1 MRRRALIG
9 YAPCASY
16 GNMAARGCTTSPLP
30 IPLQCTALPEK
41 EVAPFLPTTVQPCA
55 ALEASRAATV
65 QLDAAMLPGLIAPER
80 LLSPAP
86 GHAPSPRSVPLPSA
100 HARSIFCGR
109 FRFSRFRPPP
119 HVTLSP
125 SQKRPRPGP
134 ALPVGPRVA
143 PPKRPPLRALAVPA
157 NRKAAKKPP
166 EKKPPEKKPPFPLV
180 SPVAPAPHK
189 KRPPWDLKGQV
200 SDLREALGSLTSDNH
215 NLREHA
221 CALQLELEERER
233 SLRERDERVGALERE
248 LEQRGAA
255 LHSAQDE
262 LRSAQAALAT
272 SEQLVAELQAT
283 TEAQQQE
290 LRVCAER
297 LHALELERRRLHNDV
312 QELKG
317 NIRVFCRVRPPL
329 EAERPGP
336 GHLRF
341 SQHDPRAIALY
352 RTKEPRTGGERGEVR
367 YDFTFDRVFPPGASQ
382 GDVFEEVALLVQSA
396 LDGYHVCIFAYGQT
410 GSGKTYTMEG
420 PPGGPPETRGLIPRA
435 VRRLFESARDLAQ
448 HGWQYRFT
456 ASFLEIYNES
466 LRDLLAAAATGGPGA
481 GTVDGGT
488 AGGTAG
494 VPELEIRRVSAASE
508 ELHVPN
514 LRRVPVATEEEVLA
528 LLQAAQGQRAVAR
541 TALNARSSRGHSVF
555 QLRVEGAHAARG
567 TRCASVLSL
576 VDLAGSE
583 RLQRSLA
590 TGERLREAQSINASL
605 SALALVILALAN
617 KEPHVPYRNSK
628 LTYLLQNSLGG
639 SAKMLMFVNI
649 SPLEEDFGESLNS
662 LRFASQVNE
671 CVVGTAQPHRK

>member
-1 MRRRALIG
+1 
-9 YAPCASY
+9 
-16 GNMAARGCTTSPLP
+16 MAFIVL
-30 IPLQCTALPEK
+30 
-41 EVAPFLPTTVQPCA
+41 
-55 ALEASRAATV
+55 
-65 QLDAAMLPGLIAPER
+65 
-80 LLSPAP
+80 
-86 GHAPSPRSVPLPSA
+86 
-100 HARSIFCGR
+100 CGR

-125 SQKRPRPGP
+125 SQERSRPGP
-134 ALPVGPRVA
+134 AFPVGPRVG
-143 PPKRPPLRALAVPA
+143 PPKL
-157 NRKAAKKPP
+157 
-166 EKKPPEKKPPFPLV
+166 PLV

-189 KRPPWDLKGQV
+189 KRPPWDLNGQV

-221 CALQLELEERER
+221 CALQREPEECER
-233 SLRERDERVGALERE
+233 SLREHDKHVGALERE

-255 LHSAQDE
+255 LHSA
-262 LRSAQAALAT
+262 
-272 SEQLVAELQAT
+272 
-283 TEAQQQE
+283 QE

-317 NIRVFCRVRPPL
+317 NIRVFCRVRLLL

-341 SQHDPRAIALY
+341 SPHDPRAITLY
-352 RTKEPRTGGERGEVR
+352 RTKEPRTAGERGEVR
-367 YDFTFDRVFPPGASQ
+367 YDFTFDRVYPPGASQ

-410 GSGKTYTMEG
+410 GSDKTYTMEG
-420 PPGGPPETRGLIPRA
+420 PPGGPPKMRGLIPCA
-435 VRRLFESARDLAQ
+435 VRRLFESTRNLAQ

-456 ASFLEIYNES
+456 ASFLEIYES

-481 GTVDGGT
+481 GTADGGT

-514 LRRVPVATEEEVLA
+514 LRRVPVTTEEEVLA

-567 TRCASVLSL
+567 TRCTSMLSL

-583 RLQRSLA
+583 RLQCSLA
-590 TGERLREAQSINASL
+590 TGERLRKAQSINASL
-605 SALALVILALAN
+605 SALALVIALAN
-617 KEPHVPYRNSK
+617 KEPHVPYHNSK

-649 SPLEEDFGESLNS
+649 SPLEEDFGELLNS

-671 CVVGTAQPHRK
+671 CIGGTVQPHRK

>member
-1 MRRRALIG
+1 MPYCQGLPLEENLIVDR
-9 YAPCASY
+9 S
-16 GNMAARGCTTSPLP
+16 LK
-30 IPLQCTALPEK
+30 I
-41 EVAPFLPTTVQPCA
+41 
-55 ALEASRAATV
+55 
-65 QLDAAMLPGLIAPER
+65 GLNAPER

-86 GHAPSPRSVPLPSA
+86 GHAPSPRSVPPPSA
-100 HARSIFCGR
+100 HARSILCGR

-125 SQKRPRPGP
+125 SQERPRPGP
-134 ALPVGPRVA
+134 ALPLGPRVA
-143 PPKRPPLRALAVPA
+143 PPKL
-157 NRKAAKKPP
+157 
-166 EKKPPEKKPPFPLV
+166 PLV

-200 SDLREALGSLTSDNH
+200 SDLREALGSLTSNNH

-221 CALQLELEERER
+221 CALQREPEEREW

-255 LHSAQDE
+255 LHSAQAE
-262 LRSAQAALAT
+262 LQSAQAALAT

-283 TEAQQQE
+283 TGAQQQE

-297 LHALELERRRLHNDV
+297 LHALELERRRLHSDV

-329 EAERPGP
+329 EAECLGP

-341 SQHDPRAIALY
+341 SQHDPRAIVLY
-352 RTKEPRTGGERGEVR
+352 RTKEPRTGSERGEVR
-367 YDFTFDRVFPPGASQ
+367 YDFTFDRVFPPGTSQ
-382 GDVFEEVALLVQSA
+382 GDVFKEVLLLVQVTPPGDLRGSFPPVVSTHRRQQNVH
-396 LDGYHVCIFAYGQT
+396 DGGAA
-410 GSGKTYTMEG
+410 
-420 PPGGPPETRGLIPRA
+420 GGPPETQGLIPHA
-435 VRRLFESARDLAQ
+435 VRCLFESARDLAQ

-456 ASFLEIYNES
+456 VSFLEIYNES

-488 AGGTAG
+488 AG
-494 VPELEIRRVSAASE
+494 VPELEIRRVSAASKE
-508 ELHVPN
+508 QHVPN
-514 LRRVPVATEEEVLA
+514 LCRVPMATEEEVLA

-541 TALNARSSRGHSVF
+541 TALNACSSRGHSLF

-567 TRCASVLSL
+567 TRCTCDRAQPCGW
-576 VDLAGSE
+576 A
-583 RLQRSLA
+583 SLA
-590 TGERLREAQSINASL
+590 TGERLREVQSINASL

-639 SAKMLMFVNI
+639 SAKMFMFVNI

-662 LRFASQVNE
+662 PRFASQ
-671 CVVGTAQPHRK
+671 